1 MANYSETNVIIKDF
15 KTYWEEKAQ
24 KRRKSWASKAKRYAD
39 KHTGIYDIKKDVFLP
54 IDYVDGFDLD
64 DYKPTHYIGRNPI
77 AVWKQGQF
85 EFSERSLREA
95 MVSYGADMTS
105 FKMKV
110 EHQSIIGKNAPEPN
124 VSDYGIENF
133 PNKVFRIEKL
143 PNKVFYIEDRYRAW
157 LKRIYEICTEVEICK
172 LNYGQV
178 SMIIRR
184 YSTEGIPFAYYEL
197 IPCVQLV
204 KSAMLIE
211 ETSFYT
217 LNTATLLMEMA
228 SEYELRQEE
237 EIYFAKKLKLRQM
250 EAVTIDKIDFNLWED
265 KKLGIKLREYA
276 NSNKTCDEVLA
287 AVLQPWKKG
296 VRKFL
301 DAMTECDKTGPF
313 IERTLYMR
321 MDLISGGLLKYM
333 NDNGMNVV
341 KVDIPSYSD
350 TIMEYKGY
358 RAFIYTEFVT
368 WKFYFCLYADKDE
381 SIEWLKSKNIMSI
394 ELKKISYSAIAE
406 YMKQMPSFIPTI
418 EAFKDKVKQEYERL
432 TNLK

>member
-1 MANYSETNVIIKDF
+1 MANYSETNVVIKDF

-24 KRRKSWASKAKRYAD
+24 KRRKSWASRAKRYAD
-39 KHTGIYDIKKDVFLP
+39 KHTGINDIKKDIFLP
-54 IDYVDGFDLD
+54 IDYVDGFDLE
-64 DYKPTHYIGRNPI
+64 DYKVSHYVGSNPI
-77 AVWKQGQF
+77 AVWKQRKF
-85 EFSERSLREA
+85 EFSESSLREA
-95 MVSYGADMTS
+95 MVSYGADMNS

-110 EHQSIIGKNAPEPN
+110 EHQSIIGKDTLEPK
-124 VSDYGIENF
+124 VTDYGIEKTPYNA
-133 PNKVFRIEKL
+133 FRIEKL
-143 PNKVFYIEDRYRAW
+143 PNKVFYIKDRYRAW

-172 LNYGQV
+172 LDYGQV

-228 SEYELRQEE
+228 SEFELRQEE
-237 EIYFAKKLKLRQM
+237 VNYNAKKLKLRQM
-250 EAVTIDKIDFNLWED
+250 EAVTIDKIDFNLWDD
-265 KKLGIKLREYA
+265 KKLEKKLREYA
-276 NSNKTCDEVLA
+276 NCNKTCDEVLA

-296 VRKFL
+296 VRQFL
-301 DAMTECDKTGPF
+301 DAMTERDKTGPF

-321 MDLISGGLLKYM
+321 MDLISGGLLEYL
-333 NDNGMNVV
+333 NDKGMNVV

-368 WKFYFCLYADKDE
+368 HKFYFCLYADQDD
-381 SIEWLKSKNIMSI
+381 SIKWLKSKNIMSI
-394 ELKKISYSAIAE
+394 ELKKISYSAMAE
-406 YMKQMPSFIPTI
+406 YMKQMASFIPTI
-418 EAFKDKVKQEYERL
+418 VAYKNKVKQEYGKL